1 MQRGFSLPETLVVIA
16 ILVVVG
22 LALSSAIQFFY
33 RGNAYVLEQTSAV
46 EIARRGVTV
55 GLQNLREASY
65 GDDGSFP
72 ITSAG
77 TSTVTFHADVDGDA
91 GIERVRLFLE
101 DGTFYRGITNA
112 GGSPLT
118 YDGQPEAI
126 DTVTPNVRNTAEEAI
141 FTYTDSTGALLSA
154 PVNTASITSV
164 GMLLKI
170 DINPDRAPNIYTL
183 SGSATV
189 RNLLIDA

>member
-1 MQRGFSLPETLVVIA
+1 MNRGFSLPETLVILA

-33 RGNAYVLEQTSAV
+33 RGNAFVLEQTAAV

-72 ITSAG
+72 IANAA
-77 TSTVTFHADVDGDA
+77 TSTVTFYADVDGDA
-91 GIERVRLFLE
+91 GVERVRLFLE
-101 DGTFYRGITNA
+101 NGTFYRGVTNA
-112 GGSPLT
+112 AGSPLT
-118 YDGQPEAI
+118 YAGQPETI
-126 DTVTPNVRNTAEEAI
+126 DTVTPNVRNTASEPI
-141 FTYTDSTGALLSA
+141 FAYTNAAGQTLDA
-154 PVNTASITSV
+154 PINTAEVVSV
-164 GMLLKI
+164 DMRLRI
-170 DINPDRAPNIYTL
+170 DLNPDRAPNIYTL
-183 SGSATV
+183 SGSATI

>member
-1 MQRGFSLPETLVVIA
+1 MNRGFSLPETLVVLSL
-16 ILVVVG
+16 LVIVG

-77 TSTVTFHADVDGDA
+77 TSTVIFYADVDGDA
-91 GIERVRLFLE
+91 GVERVRLFL
-101 DGTFYRGITNA
+101 DGGTFYRGITNA
-112 GGSPLT
+112 GGNPLS

-126 DTVTPNVRNTAEEAI
+126 DTVTPNVRNAPDEPI
-141 FTYTDSTGALLSA
+141 FTYSDALGAALLP
-154 PVNTASITSV
+154 PVNTASIVSV
-164 GMLLKI
+164 GMMLKI
-170 DINPDRAPNIYTL
+170 DINPDRAPNVYTL
-183 SGSATV
+183 SGAATI
-189 RNLLIDA
+189 RNLLIGS

>member
-1 MQRGFSLPETLVVIA
+1 MQRGFSLPETIVILA

-33 RGNAYVLEQTSAV
+33 RGNAFVLEQTAAV

-65 GDDGSFP
+65 GDDGSYP

-77 TSTVTFHADVDGDA
+77 TSTVTFYADVDGDA
-91 GIERVRLFLE
+91 GVERVRLFLE
-101 DGTFYRGITNA
+101 NGTFYRGITNA
-112 GGSPLT
+112 GGNPLS
-118 YDGQPEAI
+118 YSGQPEAI
-126 DTVTPNVRNTAEEAI
+126 DTVTPNVRNTAGEPI
-141 FTYTDSTGALLSA
+141 FAYTNAEGQTLAY
-154 PVNTASITSV
+154 PINTAEVVSV
-164 GMLLKI
+164 DMQLKI
-170 DINPDRAPNIYTL
+170 DLNPDRAPNIYTL
-183 SGSATV
+183 SGSATI